1 LSHDALEG
9 AWRRTVLAVHLPVR
23 YAAGMPRAIAVVG
36 GGVSGLAVTFHLRR
50 RLAARADRTEVLCL
64 EASARPGGNIATS
77 TVDGFTC
84 EWGPNGFLDNEPATL
99 ELIRD
104 LGISDRLLP
113 SNQAAARR
121 FVFRKRRLHQLPGG
135 PLSFLASGV
144 LSPLGRLRVLCEP
157 FGPGPPGDGDES
169 VFDFASRRIGTEAA
183 AVLVDAMVSGIFAGD
198 ARSLSLR
205 AAFPKMWEMESEHGS
220 LLSAMRARRRA
231 RKSGEP
237 KGSGGPAGPGG
248 TLTSFRGGM
257 RELIDALAA
266 AVSPALRTGC
276 RVERIAALAEG
287 GYRVHLADGA
297 PVDAAAVVLACPAWF
312 AAPAVA
318 SLDPEM
324 AEAMAAI
331 PSAPVAVV
339 HLGYGAGDLN
349 EVPVGFGFLA
359 PRGEGVRILGCL
371 WSSSIFEGR
380 AADGRVLLTCM
391 VGGATDPEVLTL
403 ADDGLVDVARRD
415 LTTCMKV
422 VAEPVL
428 RRVFRHPRG
437 IPQYTLGHPTRL
449 ATIERRLELF
459 PGLAVC
465 GNSYR
470 GISVNACALEAP
482 RVAAAALRHLVLQ
495 TTATP
500 SED

>member
-1 LSHDALEG
+1 
-9 AWRRTVLAVHLPVR
+9 
-23 YAAGMPRAIAVVG
+23 MPRAIAVVG

-50 RLAARADRTEVLCL
+50 QLAARGDRTEVRCL

-104 LGISDRLLP
+104 LGISDRLLR

-121 FVFRKRRLHQLPGG
+121 FVFRKGRLRLLPGG
-135 PLSFLASGV
+135 PLSFLTSGV
-144 LSPLGRLRVLCEP
+144 LSPLGKLRVLCEP
-157 FGPGPPGDGDES
+157 FGPGPPRDGDES
-169 VFDFASRRIGTEAA
+169 VFGFASRRIGTEAA
-183 AVLVDAMVSGIFAGD
+183 SVLVDAMVSGIFAGD
-198 ARSLSLR
+198 ARNLSLR

-220 LLSAMRARRRA
+220 LLRAMKARRRA
-231 RKSGEP
+231 RKSGDA
-237 KGSGGPAGPGG
+237 KRSGGPAGPGG
-248 TLTSFRGGM
+248 TLTSFKTGM
-257 RELIDALAA
+257 RELIDGLAA

-276 RVERIAALAEG
+276 RVERIVAPGDG

-312 AAPAVA
+312 AADAVA

-324 AEAMAAI
+324 SEAMAAI

-339 HLGYGAGDLN
+339 HLGYRGGDLN
-349 EVPVGFGFLA
+349 EIPVGFGFLA

-380 AADGRVLLTCM
+380 AVDDRVLLTCM
-391 VGGATDPEVLTL
+391 VGGATDPEAL
-403 ADDGLVDVARRD
+403 ALSDDELVDVARRD
-415 LTTCMKV
+415 LATCMRV

-437 IPQYTLGHPTRL
+437 IPQYTLGHPARV
-449 ATIERRLELF
+449 ATIERRLERF
-459 PGLAVC
+459 PGLTAC

-482 RVAAAALRHLVLQ
+482 RVTAGALRHLDLRAS
-495 TTATP
+495 TTP
-500 SED
+500 SRD